1 MRPALM
7 GLVLA
12 LVQGA
17 WLSVLP
23 SDRQDKQNPGR
34 PRAASR
40 ALPTSAAPPAGAGIQ
55 SSGAGAPAGWMAQVQ
70 QDLAAREYEISWQ
83 SSTAVEGIEAAWQAP
98 NRAHGFRTYF
108 TPEGIWIVPRDTQKA
123 SWRWGLSLAGYG
135 QGGTAWEV
143 GRATLSPSGK
153 RIDYHRG
160 TIEESY
166 DNSPVGLEQR
176 FTLSSKP
183 ERLETERDSAGAS
196 GWTTPLRPK
205 PLASESVEDGEEP
218 VPGGDH
224 ARDSASWVHLD
235 LALWGDLHPRISEDG
250 QAINFVTA
258 SGAPALHYAQMK
270 VTDARGNVLPAWME
284 GFSGSKA
291 SGIRIVIDARDASYP
306 ITVDPLATS
315 PAWTAESNQSNA
327 SFGWSVATAGD
338 VNGDSYSD
346 VVVGAP
352 GYDHGQIDEG
362 GAFVYLGTASG
373 LSTTPAWTG
382 ESDAAGLAYGT
393 SVATAGDVNGDGYSD
408 VIVGSSTIN
417 TDFFALDRAYVY
429 LGSLAGLALS
439 PAWMGQASQTDSGYG
454 FSVAT
459 AGDVNG
465 DGYSDFLVGEPY
477 WSNGESGEGRA
488 LLYLGA
494 ASGPSVAPAWSVESN
509 QIAAQAGFSVATAG
523 DVDGDGY
530 ADVLVGAPFLND
542 GRGASSLYRGSAA
555 GLSASA
561 SWTQEGAQFNTYWG
575 WSVATAG
582 DVNGDGYADVLVGA
596 PSFNNGQA
604 FEGFAALFMGSA
616 AGLAIAPAWSG
627 EGDQSGANLGS
638 SVATA
643 GDVNG
648 DGYADVLIAAPGY
661 DNGQNDEGRAYVYLG
676 SASGLVTTLFPWMI
690 ESDQAGARL
699 GRSVATAGDVN
710 GDGYADVVL
719 GLPYY
724 DNGQTDEGRAFL
736 YLGSPSVPST
746 TPGWTG
752 KSDQANARFGW
763 SVATAGDVNGDG
775 YADFLV
781 GAPDYDN
788 GYASAGRADLY
799 LGSAAGLSLIPAW
812 TAEGDQTIAEFG
824 WSVATAGDVNRDGYS
839 DVIVGAHFY
848 SHGETGEGR
857 AYLFL
862 GSAAGLS
869 STAAWI
875 AESDQASAEFGESVA
890 TAGDVNGDG
899 YFDVLVVARQYTNG
913 QFNEGR
919 AFLYLGS
926 ASGLSTTA
934 TWTTESDQAE
944 AYLAYVAAAG
954 DVNGD
959 GYSDVLVGAPNYDN
973 GQTEEGRAYLYLGS
987 ASGLSTTAAWIAES
1001 DQTGAQFGSAVAT
1014 AGDVNGDGYSDVL
1027 VGVPYYDNGQT
1038 DEGRTYLYL
1047 GSASGPALLPGWTG
1061 ESDQANARFGWS
1073 VGTAGDVNGDGY
1085 ADVLIGAPLFDNGQM
1100 DEGGAFLYLGSAS
1113 GLSTAYP
1120 WTAESNQAGAFFGWS
1135 VATAGDVNG
1144 DGYADVLVGAAH
1156 GDLLG
1161 NAGAFLYY
1169 GNGGPGMSLNPRQRQ
1184 SDFFGFQPVAPGG
1197 QSNVPGSFDLL
1208 INGRTPFG
1216 RSKVR
1221 LEWEVE
1227 PLGTLLGGP
1236 PMIDSSST
1244 DTGTAGAILR
1254 GGTLGRDP
1262 GPYHWRLRL
1271 HYDSDK
1277 TPFAQHSRWMT
1288 IPWHGWQE
1296 AHLTLGAFLGGWVW
1310 DDLDQDGIRDGG
1322 EPGRGGATVKLL
1334 NSSGAVVEQ
1343 KPTIGDGYYNFHLP
1357 GVASSFRIQYQ
1368 PPAGT
1373 SLTLQNQGGDD
1384 TNDSDPDPA
1393 SGLTP
1398 LVGPGFTYLDNS
1410 RWSAGLLCNAPTL
1423 PVSIGVRPVSGTP
1436 NLILDITDPNPASQV
1451 TGYNIYRANQ
1461 PQPSPSPWTL
1471 LGANVVDNDPG
1482 MPNVQWTDTSGA
1494 TPALGAVFYYQVTA
1508 FNQGC
1513 GSEGPR

>member
-1 MRPALM
+1 
-7 GLVLA
+7 
-12 LVQGA
+12 
-17 WLSVLP
+17 
-23 SDRQDKQNPGR
+23 
-34 PRAASR
+34 
-40 ALPTSAAPPAGAGIQ
+40 
-55 SSGAGAPAGWMAQVQ
+55 
-70 QDLAAREYEISWQ
+70 
-83 SSTAVEGIEAAWQAP
+83 
-98 NRAHGFRTYF
+98 
-108 TPEGIWIVPRDTQKA
+108 
-123 SWRWGLSLAGYG
+123 
-135 QGGTAWEV
+135 
-143 GRATLSPSGK
+143 
-153 RIDYHRG
+153 
-160 TIEESY
+160 
-166 DNSPVGLEQR
+166 
-176 FTLSSKP
+176 
-183 ERLETERDSAGAS
+183 
-196 GWTTPLRPK
+196 
-205 PLASESVEDGEEP
+205 
-218 VPGGDH
+218 
-224 ARDSASWVHLD
+224 
-235 LALWGDLHPRISEDG
+235 
-250 QAINFVTA
+250 
-258 SGAPALHYAQMK
+258 
-270 VTDARGNVLPAWME
+270 ME

-352 GYDHGQIDEG
+352 GYDHGQENEG
-362 GAFVYLGTASG
+362 EAFVYLGSASG
-373 LSTTPAWTG
+373 LSITPAWTG
-382 ESDAAGLAYGT
+382 ESDAYGLAYGT
-393 SVATAGDVNGDGYSD
+393 SAATAGDVNGDGYSD
-408 VIVGSSTIN
+408 VIIGSNTIN

-429 LGSLAGLALS
+429 LGSSTGLALS
-439 PAWMGQASQTDSGYG
+439 PAWMGQATQWDSGYG

-494 ASGPSVAPAWSVESN
+494 ASGPSMTPAWSVESN
-509 QIAAQAGFSVATAG
+509 QNLAQTGFSVATAG

-530 ADVLVGAPFLND
+530 ADVLVGAPLFNS
-542 GRGASSLYRGSAA
+542 GFGASSLYRGSAA
-555 GLSASA
+555 GLSTSA

-596 PSFNNGQA
+596 PGFNNGQA
-604 FEGFAALFMGSA
+604 FEGLAALFMGSA
-616 AGLAIAPAWSG
+616 AGLAIAPAWSK
-627 EGDQSGANLGS
+627 EGDQNGANLGF

-648 DGYADVLIAAPGY
+648 DGYADVLIAAPLY

-676 SASGLVTTLFPWMI
+676 STSGLVTTSPWMV
-690 ESDQAGARL
+690 ESDQPGAQL
-699 GRSVATAGDVN
+699 GRSAATAGDVN

-719 GLPYY
+719 GSPYNY
-724 DNGQTDEGRAFL
+724 NGQTDEGRAFL
-736 YLGSPSVPST
+736 YLGSPSGVALSTGWSVP
-746 TPGWTG
+746 G
-752 KSDQANARFGW
+752 DQGEANLGQ
-763 SVATAGDVNGDG
+763 SVATAGDINGDG
-775 YADFLV
+775 YADVLV
-781 GAPDYDN
+781 GAPGYDN
-788 GYASAGRADLY
+788 GQADEGKAFLY
-799 LGSAAGLSLIPAW
+799 LGSASGLATVSAW
-812 TAEGDQTIAEFG
+812 SAEGNLDNAAFG
-824 WSVATAGDVNRDGYS
+824 ISVASAGDVNRDGYS
-839 DVIVGAHFY
+839 DVIVGAM
-848 SHGETGEGR
+848 GAGPGR
-857 AYLFL
+857 AYVYL
-862 GSAAGLS
+862 GSAPGLATSPAWTMTGDQDGAG
-869 STAAWI
+869 
-875 AESDQASAEFGESVA
+875 FGVSVA
-890 TAGDVNGDG
+890 MAGDVNGDG
-899 YFDVLVVARQYTNG
+899 YFDVLVGAWKYSNDQTA
-913 QFNEGR
+913 EGR
-919 AFLYLGS
+919 AYLFLGS
-926 ASGLSTTA
+926 PLGPAASPAWISEG
-934 TWTTESDQAE
+934 D
-944 AYLAYVAAAG
+944 LANAFFGTSVASAG
-954 DVNGD
+954 DVNRD
-959 GYSDVLVGAPNYDN
+959 GYSDVIVGAYGYNDTTTIK
-973 GQTEEGRAYLYLGS
+973 GGRVYLYLGS
-987 ASGLSTTAAWIAES
+987 ASGLLASPHWTSWWPTA
-1001 DQTGAQFGSAVAT
+1001 TGDGYGFSVGT
-1014 AGDVNGDGYSDVL
+1014 AGDVNGDGFADIIIGAP
-1027 VGVPYYDNGQT
+1027 GVQG
-1038 DEGRTYLYL
+1038 
-1047 GSASGPALLPGWTG
+1047 ASGQADVYVGSSSGIPTLVWSVTGPPGSVDLLGV
-1061 ESDQANARFGWS
+1061 S

-1085 ADVLIGAPLFDNGQM
+1085 ADVVVCANDRYVKVF
-1100 DEGGAFLYLGSAS
+1100 LGSQS
-1113 GLSTAYP
+1113 GLGMTP
-1120 WTAESNQAGAFFGWS
+1120 QAWVYDGCEA

-1144 DGYADVLVGAAH
+1144 DGYADVITGSPFSGTAYSGSSH
-1156 GDLLG
+1156 
-1161 NAGAFLYY
+1161 LYY

-1184 SDFFGFQPVAPGG
+1184 QDFFGFQPIAPGG

-1227 PLGTLLGGP
+1227 PLGTPLGGP

-1254 GGTLGRDP
+1254 GGTLNRDP

-1271 HYDSDK
+1271 HYESGK

-1310 DDLDQDGIRDGG
+1310 DDLDRDGIRDGG

-1334 NSSGAVVEQ
+1334 NSSGVVVEQ

-1398 LVGPGFTYLDNS
+1398 LVGPGFTYLDNR

-1423 PVSIGVRPVSGTP
+1423 PVSIGARPVLGTP
-1436 NLILDITDPNPASQV
+1436 NLILDITDPNSTSQV
-1451 TGYNIYRANQ
+1451 TGYNVYRANQ
-1461 PQPSPSPWTL
+1461 PQPPPSPWTL
-1471 LGANVVDNDPG
+1471 LGANVVDNDPAT
-1482 MPNVQWTDTSGA
+1482 PNVQWTDTSGA